1 MWRVYTF
8 VHVVLRPSKQA
19 NGVSGAFASSPR
31 TTKEMASAKV
41 LVIDDDESIVDL
53 LRAYLAQ
60 EGFQVDVARD
70 GVAGLAKAR
79 RFQPDVVVLDIMLPG
94 LDGLEV
100 LRRLRSES
108 SAYVVMLTA
117 KAEETDKVVGL
128 SVGADDYLTKPFSPR
143 ELAAR
148 IRAMLRRGRGSEP
161 DVPSLIFRSVRID
174 RGRRE
179 VWKGDTRV
187 ELTTLEFDLL
197 YALASYPGRVL
208 TRDQLIARVWGPDYF
223 GDDRVVDVHVKELRR
238 KLEDDPA
245 HPRFIKTVRRIGYRF
260 EDEPA

>member
-1 MWRVYTF
+1 VWRDYTF

-70 GVAGLAKAR
+70 GVAGLAKVR
-79 RFQPDVVVLDIMLPG
+79 QFQPDVVVLDIMLPG

-100 LRRLRSES
+100 LRRLRGES

-117 KAEETDKVVGL
+117 KAEEADKVVGL
-128 SVGADDYLTKPFSPR
+128 SVGADDYVTKPFSPR

-148 IRAMLRRGRGSEP
+148 IRAMLRRGRGNEP
-161 DVPSLIFRSVRID
+161 DTPSLVFRTVRID

-179 VWKGDTRV
+179 VWKGEAPV
-187 ELTTLEFDLL
+187 ELTALEFNLL

-208 TRDQLIARVWGPDYF
+208 TRDQLIARIWGPDYF

-245 HPRFIKTVRRIGYRF
+245 HPRFIKTVRGIGYRF